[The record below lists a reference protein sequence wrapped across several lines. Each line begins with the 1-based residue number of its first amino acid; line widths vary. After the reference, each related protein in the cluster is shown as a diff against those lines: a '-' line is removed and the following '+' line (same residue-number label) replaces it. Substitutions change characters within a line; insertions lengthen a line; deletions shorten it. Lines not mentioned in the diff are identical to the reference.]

1 MRACVKKLMA
11 FYLNY
16 LPHKYWSVGFL
27 STVFIINFIFEGSKF
42 FFFTIVTK
50 WVSAALF
57 LSLLAFRLAASV
69 IDTTAK
75 KYSNYVKNETS
86 QLLNIILCGKKT
98 TFSSIITHSWR
109 KIPYTSTWIVLP
121 SFFHAYTRL
130 RYTFFFFFFKYNI
143 IYNSVIAIRQ

>member
-1 MRACVKKLMA
+1 MKCRIFIYCFHHKLHFRRLKIFFLHNCYKISIGCVI
-11 FYLNY
+11 FIT
-16 LPHKYWSVGFL
+16 SSF
-27 STVFIINFIFEGSKF
+27 STG
-42 FFFTIVTK
+42 
-50 WVSAALF
+50 
-57 LSLLAFRLAASV
+57 RHSV

-75 KYSNYVKNETS
+75 KYFNYVKNETS

-121 SFFHAYTRL
+121 SFFHAYIRL
-130 RYTFFFFFFKYNI
+130 RYTFFFFFEYNI